1 MKTRIFGYRI
11 VIRMVMVFVLLF
23 ALTGCGDD
31 KVKDT
36 TGSGLDAS
44 EGMDIYTIYYMNSD
58 WTDFVVKRTNI
69 DQLEATENTID
80 KLMNLLITS
89 TDDKNCQIPVPMGM
103 TYQRY
108 AYDGQGVVTISRSL
122 MYSIT
127 CSRPAAM
134 AKPPPSGMLR

>member
-11 VIRMVMVFVLLF
+11 VIRMVMVFALLF
-23 ALTGCGDD
+23 TLTGCGDN

-44 EGMDIYTIYYMNSD
+44 EGMDIYTIYYMNGD

-103 TYQRY
+103 AYQRY
-108 AYDGQGVVTISRSL
+108 AYDRVL
-122 MYSIT
+122 
-127 CSRPAAM
+127 
-134 AKPPPSGMLR
+134 

>member
-1 MKTRIFGYRI
+1 MKTKIFGYRI
-11 VIRMVMVFVLLF
+11 VIRMVMVFILLF

-103 TYQRY
+103 TRWHLQILFVR
-108 AYDGQGVVTISRSL
+108 
-122 MYSIT
+122 
-127 CSRPAAM
+127 
-134 AKPPPSGMLR
+134 LRVLIKCPLSYLI

>member
-11 VIRMVMVFVLLF
+11 VIRMVMVFALLF
-23 ALTGCGDD
+23 TLTGCGDN

-44 EGMDIYTIYYMNSD
+44 EGMDIYTIYYMNGD

-103 TYQRY
+103 
-108 AYDGQGVVTISRSL
+108 AISATHMMDRVL
-122 MYSIT
+122 
-127 CSRPAAM
+127 
-134 AKPPPSGMLR
+134 

>member
-23 ALTGCGDD
+23 TLTGCGDN

-44 EGMDIYTIYYMNSD
+44 EGMDIYSIYYMNGD

-89 TDDKNCQIPVPMGM
+89 TDDKNCQIPVLQFFRFLLHP
-103 TYQRY
+103 QPIR
-108 AYDGQGVVTISRSL
+108 QFLPVWL
-122 MYSIT
+122 
-127 CSRPAAM
+127 
-134 AKPPPSGMLR
+134 LRLPVR